1 MATNP
6 KKNIYLRTEEKKY
19 EDHQIAKLT
28 VRDRKSIRNEF
39 IVNFSSCR
47 VLLILN

>member
-6 KKNIYLRTEEKKY
+6 KKNIYRRTEEKKY

-28 VRDRKSIRNEF
+28 VRDWKSIRNEF
-39 IVNFSSCR
+39 IANFSSCI
-47 VLLILN
+47 IL